1 MSTRI
6 RPGKDSN
13 VSEQPDPEDGES
25 LAGSGDFEPVAN
37 VPATP
42 LLRDRSFLGMMAT
55 QFLGA
60 FNDNL
65 FKQLMLLLAIPV
77 GAAAAVEK
85 DRQAVATIVFAI
97 PFILF
102 SGYAGFLSDRFSKR
116 RIIVLAKVAEIVVM
130 MLGLIAFLQFQL
142 GGTLGLLLV
151 LFLMGMQ
158 SAFFGPGKYGILPEM
173 LPKKHLPRANGM
185 ILMTTFLAIIFG
197 TAVAGFLGESFI
209 DDTAI
214 PELRAVGLWRGSILC
229 VGIAITGTLTSLVIR
244 RLPAAKPNLKLHRN
258 SLVVPA
264 DTRRLLA
271 QDRALLMA
279 LFASCVFWLVSG
291 IAIQAVN
298 SLGVTQLRE
307 GRFRTSV
314 MTAVIGLGIALG
326 AVIAGRLSRGKIDF
340 RIARFGLWGLVLFLA
355 LLSVSRT
362 GGVHLLGFSG
372 SLVALTLLGM
382 SAGFFAIPVQVF
394 IQERPPKEQ
403 KGRMIA
409 AMNFFNFIAILLSG
423 VLYYVFDRTV
433 EWQGWPRS
441 MIFAMMAG
449 IVLPLAILY
458 QPKNVDANN

>member
-1 MSTRI
+1 M
-6 RPGKDSN
+6 
-13 VSEQPDPEDGES
+13 SEQPDPEDGES

-37 VPATP
+37 APATP

-244 RLPAAKPNLKLHRN
+244 RLPAAKPNLKLHRD

-340 RIARFGLWGLVLFLA
+340 RIARFGLWGLFLFLA
-355 LLSVSRT
+355 LLSVSRA
-362 GGVHLLGFSG
+362 GGVHLLGFYG

>member
-1 MSTRI
+1 M
-6 RPGKDSN
+6 
-13 VSEQPDPEDGES
+13 SEQPDPEDGES

-37 VPATP
+37 APATP

-65 FKQLMLLLAIPV
+65 FTQLMLLLAIPV

-244 RLPAAKPNLKLHRN
+244 RLPAAKPNLKLHRD

-340 RIARFGLWGLVLFLA
+340 RIARFGLWGLFLFLA
-355 LLSVSRT
+355 LLSVSRA
-362 GGVHLLGFSG
+362 GGVHLLGFYG

>member
-1 MSTRI
+1 M
-6 RPGKDSN
+6 
-13 VSEQPDPEDGES
+13 SEQPDPEDGES

-37 VPATP
+37 APATP

-116 RIIVLAKVAEIVVM
+116 RIIVLAKIAEIVVM

-244 RLPAAKPNLKLHRN
+244 RLPAAKPNLKLHRD

-340 RIARFGLWGLVLFLA
+340 RIARFGLWGLFLFLA
-355 LLSVSRT
+355 LLSVSRA
-362 GGVHLLGFSG
+362 GGVHLLGFYG

>member
-1 MSTRI
+1 M
-6 RPGKDSN
+6 
-13 VSEQPDPEDGES
+13 SEQPDPEDGES

>member
-1 MSTRI
+1 MSARI
-6 RPGKDSN
+6 WPGKDSN

-37 VPATP
+37 APATP

-244 RLPAAKPNLKLHRN
+244 RLPAAKPNLKLHRD

-340 RIARFGLWGLVLFLA
+340 RIARFGLWGLFLFLA
-355 LLSVSRT
+355 LLSVSRA
-362 GGVHLLGFSG
+362 GGVHLLGFYG